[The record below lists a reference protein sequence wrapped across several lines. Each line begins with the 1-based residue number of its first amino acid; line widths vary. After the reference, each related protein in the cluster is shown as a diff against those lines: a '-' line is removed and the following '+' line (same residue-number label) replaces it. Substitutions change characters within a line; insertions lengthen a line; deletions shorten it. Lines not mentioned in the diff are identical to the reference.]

1 MCCELPPQATFD
13 SRFLQQFLVFQVNRE
28 IPVMILTTTP
38 TIEGQKIAQYHGVVT
53 GEAILGAN
61 MFRDL
66 FAGIR
71 DIVGGRSGA
80 YEKELRK
87 AREIAFE
94 EIQEAA
100 TNLGGNAVVGIDI
113 DYEVVGEKGG
123 MLMVSVSGTAVSV
136 R

>member
-1 MCCELPPQATFD
+1 
-13 SRFLQQFLVFQVNRE
+13 
-28 IPVMILTTTP
+28 MILSTTP
-38 TIEGQKIAQYHGVVT
+38 SIEGRPITRYHGVVT

-80 YEKELRK
+80 YEKELRN
-87 AREIAFE
+87 AREIAFDE
-94 EIQEAA
+94 LREAA
-100 TNLGGNAVVGIDI
+100 AELGANAVVGIDL

-136 R
+136 G